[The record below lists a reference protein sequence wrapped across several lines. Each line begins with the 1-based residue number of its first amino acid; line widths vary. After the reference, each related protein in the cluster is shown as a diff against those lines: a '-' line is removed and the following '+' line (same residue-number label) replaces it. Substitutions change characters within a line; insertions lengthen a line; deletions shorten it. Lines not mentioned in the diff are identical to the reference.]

1 MASLIGPTQITDSS
15 QSIPL
20 ATVLGRLASPGS
32 QAHLKAGLEVDIS
45 HEPLGLNLGEEGS
58 QEESWGC
65 VPMGLLNGKHSKCL
79 NT

>member
-1 MASLIGPTQITDSS
+1 M
-15 QSIPL
+15 
-20 ATVLGRLASPGS
+20 LGRLASPGS

-45 HEPLGLNLGEEGS
+45 HKPLGLNLGEEGS

-65 VPMGLLNGKHSKCL
+65 VPMGMLNSKHSKCL